1 MPNCLHIAIDPGFDS
16 MKVVANGLIFKF
28 PFNAVETDERKIS
41 DFGIRDDFIFYKD
54 ETGTT
59 YRVGAYARELVFEGS
74 QEGMDAFYTEQR
86 FISREFV
93 VGVRT
98 AIAMAIDKL
107 GLSMD
112 GLIVKVIVA
121 LPHSCRVAYASTI
134 IGSLVGDHQFDAQFG
149 KEARKGFRFI
159 VKEGDVH
166 TVSQTIAAILGESS
180 DSQGRINEDKFK
192 YLSDGPTLVLDGGYY
207 TFGFV
212 SVNRGGSVDD
222 DKAESDT
229 KHAMK
234 NVYMAVAEAI
244 ADRRPDIKHYMME
257 HLIEQG
263 GLLKYMDNGKAAVI
277 DLKALKAEKI
287 KETCQSL
294 IEYLDSKYKYL
305 LDYNYVVVTGG
316 TGAQFFKQML
326 KHYEDAGVM
335 DKEHMILTSAE
346 LNGKVNPIEYSIAI
360 GAYKGLLGQE
370 GG

>member
-1 MPNCLHIAIDPGFDS
+1 MPNCLYIAIDPGFDT

-41 DFGIRDDFIFYKD
+41 DYGIRDDFIFYKD
-54 ETGTT
+54 ENGTT
-59 YRVGAYARELVFEGS
+59 YRVGAYARELIFEGA
-74 QEGMDAFYTEQR
+74 ERGMDEFYTEQR
-86 FISREFV
+86 FISHEFV

-107 GLSMD
+107 ELSMNE
-112 GLIVKVIVA
+112 LVVKVIVA
-121 LPHSCRVAYASTI
+121 LPHACRVAYASTI
-134 IGSLVGDHQFDAQFG
+134 IGSLVGKHQFEAQFG
-149 KEARKGFRFI
+149 KNPRKEFCFT
-159 VKEGDVH
+159 VKDGDVH

-180 DSQGRINEDKFK
+180 DSQGNIDEDKFK

-229 KHAMK
+229 SHAMK
-234 NVYMAVAEAI
+234 NVYMAVADAI
-244 ADRRPDIKHYMME
+244 SDKRPDIKHYMME
-257 HLIEQG
+257 HLINQG
-263 GLLKYMDNGKAAVI
+263 GLIKYMDNGKAAVI
-277 DLKALKAEKI
+277 DLKVLKTEKI
-287 KETCQSL
+287 KEICQSL
-294 IEYLDSKYKYL
+294 IEYLDKKYKYL

-316 TGAQFFKQML
+316 TGAQFYEQLM

-335 DKEHMILTSAE
+335 DRDHMILTSAE

-370 GG
+370 G

>member
-1 MPNCLHIAIDPGFDS
+1 MSNCLHIAIDPGFDS
-16 MKVVANGLIFKF
+16 MKVVANGKVFKF

-41 DFGIRDDFIFYKD
+41 DYGLRDDFILYKD

-59 YRVGAYARELVFEGS
+59 YRVGAYARELIFEGS
-74 QEGMDAFYTEQR
+74 EQGIESFYTEQR

-112 GLIVKVIVA
+112 GLEVKIIVA
-121 LPHSCRVAYASTI
+121 LPHACRVAYASTI
-134 IGSLVGDHQFDAQFG
+134 VGSLVGEHRFEAQFG
-149 KEARKGFRFI
+149 KNTRKEFCFT
-159 VKEGDVH
+159 VGDENVH

-180 DSQGRINEDKFK
+180 DSKGRIDEDKFK

-229 KHAMK
+229 RHAMK

-244 ADRRPDIKHYMME
+244 ADKRPDIKHYMME
-257 HLIEQG
+257 HLIGQG
-263 GLLKYMDNGKAAVI
+263 GIVKYIDNGKAATI
-277 DLKALKAEKI
+277 DLKAIKAEKV
-287 KETCQSL
+287 KEICQSM
-294 IEYLDSKYKYL
+294 IEYLNGKYNHL

-326 KHYEDAGVM
+326 AYYEKAGIM
-335 DKEHMILTSAE
+335 DKDHMILTSAE
-346 LNGKVNPIEYSIAI
+346 LDGKRHPIEYSIAI

-370 GG
+370 